1 VIIIENGIKIIIGVI
16 GMLTSCIL
24 MIYFFKF
31 NKKKQAV
38 NNDSERVD
46 LQGNNVL
53 ISADANYDT
62 TDLSVNN
69 SDDTTLLDEE
79 NSNDTTM
86 LN

>member
-1 VIIIENGIKIIIGVI
+1 VIIIENVIKIIIGVI

-31 NKKKQAV
+31 NKKKQVV

-46 LQGNNVL
+46 LQGNKDL
-53 ISADANYDT
+53 ISANVSYDT
-62 TDLSVNN
+62 TDLSVNI
-69 SDDTTLLDEE
+69 SEDTILLDNE